1 MQRNASHNIQRIYGA
16 SPCFF
21 SILWAARACPCL
33 FACLFRFRQ
42 RFSALMVG
50 TKDGFGIN
58 FRGIF
63 GVFEWVLNRADHH

>member
-1 MQRNASHNIQRIYGA
+1 MQRIARHNIQRIYRA

-21 SILWAARACPCL
+21 SILSAICASPSL

-50 TKDGFGIN
+50 TKDGFGLN

-63 GVFEWVLNRADHH
+63 GVFEWVLNRADHL